1 MTQVR
6 IESDR
11 RDKTREGGLNHLIRE
26 ERMGGRWIP
35 EIRFIDDE
43 KITKQPDWLLAK
55 KTLLA
60 WHEAGQNPRR

>member
-1 MTQVR
+1 
-6 IESDR
+6 
-11 RDKTREGGLNHLIRE
+11 
-26 ERMGGRWIP
+26 MGGRWIP